1 MQRIHLAW
9 QVGCIRIKMAIFCGN
24 EKEDNKGCG
33 DNRVDIIVKKRE
45 KQTIK
50 PKKVAFMIL
59 YLISSN
65 GLFNTKYLMT
75 YIPLTTLGA

>member
-1 MQRIHLAW
+1 MKKKKRTT
-9 QVGCIRIKMAIFCGN
+9 GR
-24 EKEDNKGCG
+24 DNS
-33 DNRVDIIVKKRE
+33 KKRE
-45 KQTIK
+45 KQTTK